1 MSESGRLAY
10 RVYSAIPR
18 RDNGEDWLN
27 IGLAVPHR
35 DGKGFDVMLK
45 ALPLNPKLVMR
56 NVDHGQQPAYARELI
71 HRERPKPASLRR
83 QVEAFE
89 RALIEQCLIEAG
101 GKVSAVIEQ
110 LDVPRRT
117 LSEKIAR
124 LGIDRR
130 RLAGGRGDA
139 NAKAA
144 GESSNLKLPAPDK
157 GGRPTATAGGSS
169 VDDASLRTAR
179 PQPAIGG
186 EVFLGPESK

>member
-1 MSESGRLAY
+1 VNENGRLAY

-18 RDNGEDWLN
+18 RDNGENWLN

-35 DGKGFDVMLK
+35 DGKGFDVMLE

-56 NVDHGQQPAYARELI
+56 SEDHGQQPAYARELI
-71 HRERPKPASLRR
+71 HREQSKPASLRQ

-101 GKVSAVIEQ
+101 GKVSAVIKR

-130 RLAGGRGDA
+130 RLAGGGDGA
-139 NAKAA
+139 NAEAA
-144 GESSNLKLPAPDK
+144 GESSNLKLPAPDQ
-157 GGRPTATAGGSS
+157 GGWPTATADVSS
-169 VDDASLRTAR
+169 VDEASLRPAP
-179 PQPAIGG
+179 PQPATGG
-186 EVFLGPESK
+186 KVFLGPGSK